1 MLYKRS
7 TKSGAVWWCKFTI
20 RKRQVRVSCG
30 TASKALAEE
39 FERRLR
45 DQIWKEQ
52 ELGEVIYT
60 WEDAKER
67 WLKEKGHKRSLERDI
82 QAFAALES
90 NLGSKAI
97 GDIDGPL
104 LSRIQVSLIDGR
116 KPGTVNRIIACAASV
131 LSAAVKWGWLAHS
144 PKVAALYV
152 DKSETRWITPNE
164 FESLWRELPPHAKQ
178 ITRFSVATGARA
190 GNVFRLRW
198 DDVDLT
204 ARVFRVSAAEFKGRR
219 AVGFPLPP
227 DALEVLEQQRGAHP
241 VYVFTD
247 HLGRAP
253 VRSLKTCWAAAC
265 KRADLPGLRLH
276 DLRHTFAAWHK
287 LAGTPTEALK
297 ALGGWSDSRMV
308 ERYGHISPQDYAG
321 FADNRRSNG
330 GTQSGKKG
338 GK

>member
-7 TKSGAVWWCKFTI
+7 TKPGAVWWCKFTI

-52 ELGEVIYT
+52 ELGEFIYT
-60 WEDAKER
+60 WEDAKKR
-67 WLKEKGHKRSLERDI
+67 WLAEKAHKRSILRDK
-82 QAFAALES
+82 QAFEAFAGLLE
-90 NLGSKAI
+90 GHAI
-97 GDIDGPL
+97 ADIDVHKMSDLRQSL
-104 LSRIQVSLIDGR
+104 LEGR
-116 KPGTVNRIIACAASV
+116 DVYPPRPREPGTVNRILAVVRGVLNASV
-131 LSAAVKWGWLAHS
+131 RWGWLQYA
-144 PKVAALYV
+144 PKVAALHV
-152 DKSETRWITPNE
+152 EKPEPRWITPE
-164 FESLWRELPPHAKQ
+164 QFEQLFRELPPHAKQ
-178 ITRFSVATGARA
+178 ITRFAVAVGARA
-190 GNVFRLRW
+190 SNVFRLRW
-198 DDVDLT
+198 EDVDLE
-204 ARVFRVSAAEFKGRR
+204 AKVFRVSAAEFKGRR

-227 DALEVLEQQRGAHP
+227 DAIEVLQQQRGAHAE
-241 VYVFTD
+241 YVFTD

-253 VRSLKTCWAAAC
+253 VRSLKTCWAKAC

-308 ERYGHISPQDYAG
+308 ERYGHISPQDYAE
-321 FADNRRSNG
+321 FSDNRR
-330 GTQSGKKG
+330 KKRR
-338 GK
+338 